1 MFGFSGKSQH
11 KGPRS
16 GISKKVVNTF
26 HLPPMRGVKSR
37 DEDGVEKLKIFP
49 GMGLPVHLAPD
60 PEIIRDLYIGQY
72 TIRYLLSKK
81 RVYILRIWHGKE
93 IEKDL

>member
-1 MFGFSGKSQH
+1 MKINYSPESIEDLIRLRAFIETEN
-11 KGPRS
+11 PLAARR
-16 GISKKVVNTF
+16 IANTI
-26 HLPPMRGVKSR
+26 L
-37 DEDGVEKLKIFP
+37 EGVEKLKIFP